1 MPKRELDQCD
11 LEAER
16 EERQELIDKI
26 YVLLEGAEGYFEC
39 DYPSQMMTSNFL
51 YANMV
56 YKALA
61 FCSIDLL
68 KKALE
73 VCETRF

>member
-1 MPKRELDQCD
+1 MY
-11 LEAER
+11 LESER
-16 EERQELIDKI
+16 EEREELIDKI
-26 YVLLEGAEGYFEC
+26 HALLEVVEGYFEC
-39 DYPSQMMTSNFL
+39 DYPSQMRASNSL

-61 FCSIDLL
+61 VCSIDLL

>member
-1 MPKRELDQCD
+1 MY
-11 LEAER
+11 LESER
-16 EERQELIDKI
+16 EERGELIDKI
-26 YVLLEGAEGYFEC
+26 NVFLEGAESYFEC
-39 DYPSQMMTSNFL
+39 DYPSQMRVSNSL

-56 YKALA
+56 YEALA
-61 FCSIDLL
+61 VCSIDLL